1 MNASPYPAAPGAV
14 PTPAPARPKSPS
26 RQSHAQYIYQSHCAI
41 DAPMKT
47 AIERMARRLRITEA
61 SIHRMALVYYLH
73 ANDPVFARESSNG

>member
-1 MNASPYPAAPGAV
+1 
-14 PTPAPARPKSPS
+14 
-26 RQSHAQYIYQSHCAI
+26 
-41 DAPMKT
+41 MKT